1 MLLGL
6 TQDSKSMRYPY
17 PPLLPPQSVRSNHQ
31 GSTLTFYL
39 ATGEDLLR
47 TNRKESFPRLSGQGK
62 LPFLLPCPSPHHV
75 RLAFDSHSKNS
86 AVTTQKD
93 ATGRK
98 LGRWPLPASSKS
110 GSQVYLSP
118 CGGNS
123 SLDSGIRPQLL
134 ISSIPAVSEQFN
146 ESIKNVFCCPLSNH
160 SARRADLGPFPS
172 GKGIAEGAKPG
183 LWPEMPQDQD

>member
-1 MLLGL
+1 MLPGP

-17 PPLLPPQSVRSNHQ
+17 PPLLPPQSVRSKHQ
-31 GSTLTFYL
+31 GSTLTFHL

-75 RLAFDSHSKNS
+75 RLTFDSHSKNS

-98 LGRWPLPASSKS
+98 QGMPENWGDGPCLPALRVDPRFISPPVVGIHLWILAS
-110 GSQVYLSP
+110 GL
-118 CGGNS
+118 S
-123 SLDSGIRPQLL
+123 SLSLPYQ
-134 ISSIPAVSEQFN
+134 PYQ
-146 ESIKNVFCCPLSNH
+146 SN
-160 SARRADLGPFPS
+160 SVNPS
-172 GKGIAEGAKPG
+172 RMYFAA
-183 LWPEMPQDQD
+183 L